1 MSTKTGNECL
11 EIAVA
16 KLSNAAEG
24 KHALLNC
31 ADGLSAMIAATSLG
45 GLDQTLAAD
54 AQRLLFAVAPQ
65 VVADPALMG
74 RLPAE
79 HVYHALGAASAA
91 LTASDPDRFLW
102 LLAFTRLFEAEI
114 RALHLRSLVAA
125 CNQPDLAHAISRN
138 PLAAVFHPEP
148 MTAH

>member
-1 MSTKTGNECL
+1 MTGNDRL
-11 EIAVA
+11 QVAIA

-24 KHALLNC
+24 TKALLDC
-31 ADGLSAMIAATSLG
+31 ADGLNALIAAASLG
-45 GLDQTLAAD
+45 GLDPTLTAD
-54 AQRLLFAVAPQ
+54 AQRLLFAAAPQ

-91 LTASDPDRFLW
+91 LTASDQERFLW
-102 LLAFTRLFEAEI
+102 LLAFARLFEAEI
-114 RALHLRSLVAA
+114 RAMHLRSLVAA
-125 CNQPDLAHAISRN
+125 CNQPDLAHALSRN

-148 MTAH
+148 MTTH